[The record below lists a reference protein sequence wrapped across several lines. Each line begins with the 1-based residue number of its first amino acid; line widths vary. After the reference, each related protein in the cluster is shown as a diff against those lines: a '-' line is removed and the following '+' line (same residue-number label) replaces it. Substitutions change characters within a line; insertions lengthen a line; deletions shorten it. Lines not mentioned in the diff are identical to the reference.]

1 MMKKQV
7 LPNRI
12 NHLIGKQV
20 KSVSYLSDTNCEEL
34 GWYAIP
40 PVIEFTDGTLLVLQ
54 SDDEANDGG
63 AGLVIPPDDSG
74 NYLLYSLRR

>member
-1 MMKKQV
+1 MNKQV

-20 KSVSYLSDTNCEEL
+20 KSVSYLSDKNCQEL

-40 PVIEFTDGTLLVLQ
+40 PVLEFTDGTLLVLQ
-54 SDDEANDGG
+54 SDDEGNNGG
-63 AGLVIPPDDSG
+63 AGLVIPADNSG
-74 NYLLYSLRR
+74 DYLLYTLRT